1 MERILVIIP
10 TYNEADNIQVLITSV
25 LAVRDSIEVLVVDD
39 NSPDKTWEIV
49 ERMKKET
56 SRVHLIRREGKLG
69 LGTAY
74 VEGFK
79 FALDHGF
86 DYVFQM
92 DADFSHNPD
101 NIPDFLKKIRDYDL
115 VIGSRYKNGVRVV
128 NWPIKRLILSFSAN
142 VYTRIITGMPV
153 YDATGGYKCFRKEVL
168 AALNL
173 NKIKSN
179 GYAFQIEVNFKTYKK
194 GFRVVEI
201 PIVFVD
207 RRVGISKMSKRIILE
222 AIIRVWS
229 LRVRSIFRLL

>member
-128 NWPIKRLILSFSAN
+128 NWPIKRLILSFLAN

-168 AALNL
+168 AALDL

-201 PIVFVD
+201 PIVFED